1 MPSIKSNESSPVS
14 TKVVVVVVAVVA
26 VAILGGAAVDGF
38 EEGVV
43 TSKSANKSGCSDDI
57 LLYAIKETKIRKSKR
72 ETPQEV

>member
-14 TKVVVVVVAVVA
+14 TKVVVVVVV